1 MQLRRVGAAVALGP
15 AVLAVEA
22 PVVDDASGGPRDPG
36 LFGAAFGARLRRR
49 SADDRI
55 GFRPCGGVLRRRRRR
70 CAVDRPTLRRRP
82 FLRDQDSGFEGRQIE
97 GIAHLAPLQVDA
109 VDLLSKLPHQTHA
122 HSDRVQQCLCLAR
135 ANRLWWSLISSPKGQ
150 VDCCRCARLPP
161 AALLVRLKITRQP
174 SGSIDGI
181 QLDDFIVGFTYD
193 VGTMLACYLLAER
206 LAVPIADESPALV
219 TSVETLVRFDVS
231 RLPANGKVVPIR
243 PQRFMSG
250 LGARERAEAAERPRR
265 RLRKRR

>member
-1 MQLRRVGAAVALGP
+1 
-15 AVLAVEA
+15 
-22 PVVDDASGGPRDPG
+22 
-36 LFGAAFGARLRRR
+36 
-49 SADDRI
+49 
-55 GFRPCGGVLRRRRRR
+55 
-70 CAVDRPTLRRRP
+70 
-82 FLRDQDSGFEGRQIE
+82 
-97 GIAHLAPLQVDA
+97 
-109 VDLLSKLPHQTHA
+109 
-122 HSDRVQQCLCLAR
+122 
-135 ANRLWWSLISSPKGQ
+135 
-150 VDCCRCARLPP
+150 
-161 AALLVRLKITRQP
+161 LVRLKITRQP